1 MSPSH
6 VFIINSKILS
16 EFLLW
21 FLIFNNIIQMMLPS
35 NVRAA
40 ISGKRRYYKV
50 RFSVYFHLDKF
61 NILIFQICN

>member
-6 VFIINSKILS
+6 VFIINSKIFS

-21 FLIFNNIIQMMLPS
+21 FLIFNNIIQMMLPF

-40 ISGKRRYYKV
+40 ISGKRR
-50 RFSVYFHLDKF
+50 
-61 NILIFQICN
+61 